1 VISKKPLCEQHHLLF
16 NCAAYLLIP
25 TSLQN
30 FLHTLISLSDLLG
43 VNMALED
50 SFIFG
55 QLSILPIKTTSLDS
69 YQKLE
74 LKTCL
79 QLLMT

>member
-1 VISKKPLCEQHHLLF
+1 
-16 NCAAYLLIP
+16 
-25 TSLQN
+25 
-30 FLHTLISLSDLLG
+30 
-43 VNMALED
+43 MALKD
-50 SFIFG
+50 SSVFG
-55 QLSILPIKTTSLDS
+55 QLSILPIKRTPLDG

>member
-1 VISKKPLCEQHHLLF
+1 
-16 NCAAYLLIP
+16 
-25 TSLQN
+25 
-30 FLHTLISLSDLLG
+30 
-43 VNMALED
+43 MALKD

-55 QLSILPIKTTSLDS
+55 QLSMLPIKRTSLDS